1 MKGVRGRR
9 VGMLSEGKFK
19 KKTTFSSENLGSME
33 LIAMQ
38 SGAWSLLKSFESL
51 VKSTEITNC
60 QV

>member
-1 MKGVRGRR
+1 
-9 VGMLSEGKFK
+9 MLSEGKFK
-19 KKTTFSSENLGSME
+19 KKTTFSSENRGSME
-33 LIAMQ
+33 LTAMQ